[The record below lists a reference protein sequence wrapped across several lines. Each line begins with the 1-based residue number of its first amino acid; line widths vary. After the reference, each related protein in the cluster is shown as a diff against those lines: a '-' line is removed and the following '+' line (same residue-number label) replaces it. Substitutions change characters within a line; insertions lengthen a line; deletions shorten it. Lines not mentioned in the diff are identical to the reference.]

1 MTQRKLLFIV
11 NPRAGRS
18 KSRSP
23 LFDAI
28 SVFSGSRQTAVQ
40 KKFERA
46 DFLGRITVEN
56 AGKAWYNMVFKKEE
70 RRRADAVYRG

>member
-28 SVFSGSRQTAVQ
+28 SVFSEAGYLTSLHKTSAPGDASVTAA
-40 KKFERA
+40 R
-46 DFLGRITVEN
+46 
-56 AGKAWYNMVFKKEE
+56 
-70 RRRADAVYRG
+70 